1 MQNPGHRNIQGERM
15 MSMIDDGLQ
24 AREGKGPHMHELE
37 FSASGSEYFRIWIV
51 NLLLIM
57 LTLGIYLP
65 WAKARKLKYFCSN
78 TWVDGN
84 ALDFH
89 GDPLKMLRGTLIAAA
104 FLFAF
109 SLGSKLSP
117 WAALVT
123 AIAFVATWPAL
134 FLASMRFRLANTSWR
149 GIRFHFAG
157 DLAGAY
163 GAVLPPLAI
172 LLIPL
177 ALAGA
182 MVMPGPAGESG
193 EMAPAGIRLGR
204 NIVAVFLLLLPYFLW
219 RLKRYQHNHYGWG
232 SLQTEM
238 RAGLRSVYGV
248 FLKTAGISFLVMGA
262 VAIAVA
268 TLIFQSQKVASVTAT
283 VLVAIG
289 GIVLVNVLPKAC
301 LQTGLQNLLWS
312 STGNR
317 TIRFR
322 SDLAAA
328 SFVGLQF
335 KNYLLIFLT
344 LGLYWPFAVVHS
356 RRAQVEAVG
365 LLSRIPLDRITQSE
379 LRSQPGATGDMAADL
394 FGLDIGL

>member
-1 MQNPGHRNIQGERM
+1 
-15 MSMIDDGLQ
+15 
-24 AREGKGPHMHELE
+24 
-37 FSASGSEYFRIWIV
+37 
-51 NLLLIM
+51 
-57 LTLGIYLP
+57 
-65 WAKARKLKYFCSN
+65 
-78 TWVDGN
+78 
-84 ALDFH
+84 
-89 GDPLKMLRGTLIAAA
+89 
-104 FLFAF
+104 
-109 SLGSKLSP
+109 
-117 WAALVT
+117 
-123 AIAFVATWPAL
+123 
-134 FLASMRFRLANTSWR
+134 
-149 GIRFHFAG
+149 
-157 DLAGAY
+157 
-163 GAVLPPLAI
+163 
-172 LLIPL
+172 
-177 ALAGA
+177 
-182 MVMPGPAGESG
+182 MPGPAGESG

>member
-1 MQNPGHRNIQGERM
+1 M
-15 MSMIDDGLQ
+15 
-24 AREGKGPHMHELE
+24 E

-289 GIVLVNVLPKAC
+289 GIVLVHVLPKAC